1 MVRPRASGRSP
12 LTGADR
18 LVVAVGSLCLIAGVI
33 VLAIGAGFAASI
45 VGVGLL
51 GLAGIAFVSLA
62 FLLVGESEDR
72 DYDER

>member
-1 MVRPRASGRSP
+1 MRPSASGRSP

-18 LVVAVGSLCLIAGVI
+18 LVVAVGLLCLIAGVI
-33 VLAIGAGFAASI
+33 VLLIGAGFAASI

-51 GLAGIAFVSLA
+51 GLGGIAFVSLA

-72 DYDER
+72 DSS